1 MPNFGKL
8 VKEAARMQQ
17 KMEKVQTE
25 LSSRTVESSS
35 GGGAVKVVVRCDG
48 TVASVK
54 IDPQAATT
62 DISML
67 EDLILSAVNQG
78 LTQAKEIANSEMG
91 KITSGLSVPGLM

>member
-17 KMEKVQTE
+17 KMEKVQAE

-35 GGGAVKVVVRCDG
+35 GGGAVKIVVRCDG

>member
-17 KMEKVQTE
+17 KMEKVQAE